1 MALARRPPA
10 RIVRSAQVAFARL
23 RLREDPRDSTDL
35 FSVPDS
41 DAFLQSLRVG
51 ARETRYGRTW
61 RMAQWHQADPQYVLG
76 RIGFEVAG
84 ATETWSEARRDFQVT
99 EMTQGHTSPF
109 AVDLRTLRVA
119 FQLRPGQIKVR
130 TFTENFRALLEAA
143 GPYLW
148 EVRPESDRPSWED
161 WLASVAR
168 VNEVRVTIHTP
179 NPHYEFDEAERL
191 LEGAHARSMRIIATA
206 GPDEVGGIN
215 IDAAWLAGVLGHA
228 GSYGSYSA
236 KGETPQGQATSWNQ
250 RDEGRP
256 RRVTSGVDPQTTEV
270 QAERLAQEL
279 ESEPPQMAV
288 APPSEPRRPRLGG
301 GDG

>member
-1 MALARRPPA
+1 MVQAARFA
-10 RIVRSAQVAFARL
+10 RVVRSAHIAFARL
-23 RLREDPRDSTDL
+23 RLREDPRDPTDL

-51 ARETRYGRTW
+51 AQETRYGRTW
-61 RMAQWHQADPQYVLG
+61 RMAQWHPADPHYVLG

-84 ATETWSEARRDFQVT
+84 ATETWSEARSDFQVT

-119 FQLRPGQIKVR
+119 FQVRPGQIKVT
-130 TFTENFRALLEAA
+130 TFTENLRALLEAG

-148 EVRPESDRPSWED
+148 EVRPESDRPSWEE

-168 VNEVRVTIHTP
+168 VSEVRLTIHTP

-191 LEGAHARSMRIIATA
+191 LEGAHLRSLQMIAKA
-206 GPDEVGGIN
+206 GPDEVEGIK
-215 IDAAWLAGVLGHA
+215 IDDTWLAGALGHA

-236 KGETPQGQATSWNQ
+236 KGETPQGQGTSWTQ

-256 RRVTSGVDPQTTEV
+256 RRVTGDVDPQTTEV
-270 QAERLAQEL
+270 QAERLAREL
-279 ESEPPQMAV
+279 EIEPNDVAV
-288 APPSEPRRPRLGG
+288 LTPKEPRPPRLEG